1 MTRYIG
7 VDLHTNSFTI
17 CYLGD
22 GGEERI
28 RTLPLRGGGLE
39 QFIAGLDRDDE
50 VAVEA
55 TGNSAWFRE
64 QVLPH
69 VYRVAIIAPWQFEV
83 IRRSVKK
90 TDKHDARAIAFFL
103 SKDML
108 PEARLK
114 DTSLI
119 QLASTI
125 ATRDQLVKL
134 RVSLLN
140 KVHGLFNRRGI
151 KIRKE
156 VLTSG
161 KGFERSVGAHQWD
174 GLEQVELEVIAAQL
188 DSIKQACKRLEKEI
202 TTFAKTL
209 PGYDNLISI
218 KGIGPLSAAVFLCT
232 IGNIDDF
239 AKPGK
244 LAAYFGITP
253 RVSQSND
260 AQRVGRITKRGNKI
274 ARTTLVQCALIA
286 KRYSPYLHSFFEHIK
301 STRGAGKAIIATA
314 RKLLNTIFHTLKNQ
328 WVFEDFTTFT
338 IRKTIN
344 AA

>member
-7 VDLHTNSFTI
+7 VDLHTNSFTV
-17 CYLGD
+17 CYLSE

-28 RTLPLRGGGLE
+28 QTLPLQNGGLE
-39 QFIAGLDRDDE
+39 QFITGLQRDDE

-64 QVLPH
+64 QVLAH
-69 VYRVAIIAPWQFEV
+69 VARVAIIAPWQFEV

-114 DTSLI
+114 DTVHV

-140 KVHGLFNRRGI
+140 KVHGLFNRHGI

-156 VLTSG
+156 TLTSR
-161 KGFERSVGAHQWD
+161 KGFERSVASHQWD
-174 GLEQVELEVIAAQL
+174 GLERVELEVIAAQL
-188 DSIKQACKRLEKEI
+188 EGIKQGCKRLEKEI

-209 PGYDNLISI
+209 PGYENLISI

-232 IGNIDDF
+232 IGEIGDF

-274 ARTTLVQCALIA
+274 ARTTLVQCTLIA
-286 KRYSPYLHSFFEHIK
+286 KRYSPYLHAFYEHIK

-314 RKLLNTIFHTLKNQ
+314 RKLLNTIFYTLKNR

-338 IRKTIN
+338 FKEPQN

>member
-1 MTRYIG
+1 MTKRRRYIG
-7 VDLHTNSFTI
+7 VDLHTNSITV
-17 CYLGD
+17 CTLQD
-22 GGEERI
+22 GEPERMQ
-28 RTLPLRGGGLE
+28 TLPLQGGGME
-39 QFIAGLDRDDE
+39 QFIAGLLPGDE

-55 TGNSAWFRE
+55 TGNSAWFRD

-69 VYRVAIIAPWQFEV
+69 IARVVVIAPWQFEV

-114 DTSLI
+114 STAHTQLSSL
-119 QLASTI
+119 I

-140 KVHGLFNRRGI
+140 KAHAMFNRHGI
-151 KIRKE
+151 KIKKE
-156 VLTSG
+156 VLTSRI
-161 KGFERSVGAHQWD
+161 GFERNVAGHDWSA
-174 GLEQVELEVIAAQL
+174 LEQVELEVIATQI
-188 DSIKQACKRLEKEI
+188 DSIKTGCKRLEKEI
-202 TTFAKTL
+202 TRFAKTL

-218 KGIGPLSAAVFLCT
+218 KGIGPLSAAVFICT
-232 IGNIDDF
+232 IGDIKDF
-239 AKPGK
+239 AKTGK

-260 AQRVGRITKRGNKI
+260 SHRVGRITKRGNKI
-274 ARTTLVQCALIA
+274 ARTTLVQCTLVA
-286 KRYSPYLHSFFEHIK
+286 KRYSPYLHKFYEHIK

-314 RKLLNTIFHTLKNQ
+314 RKLLNTIFYTLKNN
-328 WVFEDFTTFT
+328 WVFEDFTKFE
-338 IRKTIN
+338 IKT
-344 AA
+344 